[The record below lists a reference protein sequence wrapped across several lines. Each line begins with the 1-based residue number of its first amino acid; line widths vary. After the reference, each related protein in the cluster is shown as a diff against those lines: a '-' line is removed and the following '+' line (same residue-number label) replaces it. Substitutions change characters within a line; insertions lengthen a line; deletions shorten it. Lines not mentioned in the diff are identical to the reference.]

1 MKLDVFDKTNT
12 KTGSTEVP
20 DALFGVKWNS
30 DLVHQA
36 LVAFTAN
43 QRHPWAH
50 AKDRSEVSGGGKK
63 PWSQKHTGRSRH
75 GSTRSPLWIGGGVT
89 FGPRNDKDYSKK
101 INVKMKKLALLSAL
115 SKKVKD
121 DNLKIIDDLNLAAP
135 KTKKAAE
142 IMKNFSEKKERILL
156 ILDSK
161 NKGGQLAFRNLPNIE
176 LSTSN
181 SLNIYECLLSKK
193 VFFER
198 DAIDAFVK
206 KYEK

>member
-1 MKLDVFDKTNT
+1 MKLDVFDKTNK
-12 KTGSTEVP
+12 KTGSAEVP

-36 LVAFTAN
+36 FVAFMAN

-101 INVKMKKLALLSAL
+101 INVKMKRLALLSAL

-121 DNLKIIDDLNLAAP
+121 DNLKIIDDLNLEAP

-142 IMKNFSEKKERILL
+142 VMKNFSDKKERILL
-156 ILDSK
+156 VLDSK
-161 NKGGQLAFRNLPNIE
+161 NRRGQLAFRNLPKVE

-193 VFFER
+193 IFFEKG
-198 DAIDAFVK
+198 AIDAFVK